1 MSVIDFRHIQ
11 EMKGSKICSLC
22 KEKFWGF
29 GHNPQPTFN
38 LKVEDRC
45 CAECNERVV
54 VPRRTREA
62 NREIN

>member
-1 MSVIDFRHIQ
+1 
-11 EMKGSKICSLC
+11 MKGSKICSLC

-45 CAECNERVV
+45 CDECNERIVL
-54 VPRRTREA
+54 PRRWREA
-62 NREIN
+62 RGEIN